1 MTTRALLTSTPAAQG
16 VDSSR
21 VHAFLDALESDP
33 DIEPHSLMILRHD
46 HLVAAGWWAPCAPD
60 RPQLLYSLSKSFTS
74 TAAGFAVAEGLMSLD
89 DPVISYFP
97 EYDAEVTDPRTRAML
112 VRHVASMAS
121 GHEDETLDRA
131 RAIDPDDL
139 VHGFLLLPPDR
150 DPGTVFAYN
159 QPATFTLAA
168 IVQRVTGRTL
178 TDYLRPRLFDPIGIG
193 EVAWLRDRAGRELG
207 FSGLHATTDAIARL
221 GQLYLRGGTWDGRQ
235 VLPRSWV
242 AEASRVHTPNADGP
256 MAGADWRQGYGL
268 QFWKSRHGYRGDGA
282 YGQYCLVLPEQDAV
296 IALTSA
302 TVEMQRVLD
311 LVWTHLLPA
320 CGPDPLTGRER
331 ADAALAERLAA
342 LALPPAPGKHAPE
355 PWTAVSFGSDWVS
368 AEVDTA
374 PDGYRLTLVED
385 GHRIDL
391 RLVPGEWTV
400 TEEPVPTAVSGGWS
414 DADTLEAEVLFLE
427 TPHRLAVTCSLPDRT
442 CTARWRTVP
451 LHPRPLRR
459 TGAPRRS
466 L

>member
-16 VDSSR
+16 VDSSG

-89 DPVISYFP
+89 DAVISYFP

-121 GHEDETLDRA
+121 GHKDETLDRA

-342 LALPPAPGKHAPE
+342 LALPPAPGKPAPE

-374 PDGYRLTLVED
+374 PDGYRLTLVEE

>member
-16 VDSSR
+16 VDSSG

-33 DIEPHSLMILRHD
+33 AIEPHSLMILRHD
-46 HLVAAGWWAPCAPD
+46 HLVASGWWAPCAPD

-74 TAAGFAVAEGLMSLD
+74 TAAGLAVAEGLMSLD

-121 GHEDETLDRA
+121 GHEDETVDRA

-193 EVAWLRDRAGRELG
+193 EVAWLHDRAGRELG

-221 GQLYLRGGTWDGRQ
+221 GQLYLRQGMWEGRQ
-235 VLPRSWV
+235 VLPESWV

-320 CGPDPLTGRER
+320 CGPAPLTGRER

-342 LALPPAPGKHAPE
+342 LALPPAPGKPAPE
-355 PWTAVSFGSDWVS
+355 PWTAASFGSDWIS

-400 TEEPVPTAVSGGWS
+400 AGEPVPTAVSGGWT

-442 CTARWRTVP
+442 CTARWRTEP
-451 LHPRPLRR
+451 LHPRPLCK
-459 TGAPRRS
+459 TGAPRGS

>member
-16 VDSSR
+16 VDSSG

-385 GHRIDL
+385 GHQIDL

>member
-16 VDSSR
+16 VDSSG